1 MYPNEFP
8 LSETLDR
15 LYSQVTGLGCQGC
28 DGHCC
33 VSPTMTAPEFVWM
46 MLGAF
51 TSRSQEEW
59 QCAVSAPGREH
70 FAYAGNAHCRWQL
83 AGGLCGNYVHRALSC
98 RLHGHDALRVLAS
111 DNTESCDLRPA
122 GYLVMPTSALSQ
134 ILDAITQINDDAGL
148 PYAEPYYMQSLNLEC
163 WLDFMQHPAYSL
175 NRETLQSLRAY
186 LDRYLGQLP
195 WPTQIH
201 AHTTLGAK
209 LDEIDRLYTAI
220 SQGDGANV
228 LRHLDSLE
236 NDYPSCATFWVT
248 EARHFRK
255 MLLEA
260 IEPGAPES
268 AETHDLPPPV

>member
-1 MYPNEFP
+1 MQPSDFP

-15 LYSQVTGLGCQGC
+15 LYAQVPGLGCQGC

-46 MLGAF
+46 ILGAF
-51 TSRSQEEW
+51 ASRPREEW
-59 QCAVSAPGREH
+59 QYQVSAPGREH
-70 FAYAGNAHCRWQL
+70 FTYAGNAHCRWQL

-98 RLHGHDALRVLAS
+98 RLHGHDALRALAS
-111 DNTESCDLRPA
+111 DNTESCDLHPA
-122 GYLVMPTSALSQ
+122 GYLALSTN
-134 ILDAITQINDDAGL
+134 LLGKLLAEVTQINEDAGL
-148 PYAEPYYMQSLNLEC
+148 PYGEPYYMQSLNLEC
-163 WLDFMQHPAYSL
+163 WLDFMQHPSYCQDRESL
-175 NRETLQSLRAY
+175 QPLRTY
-186 LDRYLGQLP
+186 LDRYLGHLP
-195 WPTQIH
+195 WPKPIPT
-201 AHTTLGAK
+201 HTTLNAK
-209 LDEIDRLYTAI
+209 LGEIDKLYMAI
-220 SQGDGANV
+220 AQGDGASV

-268 AETHDLPPPV
+268 TETHDLQPPV